1 MNNEVNIIDDVIAE
15 FKKSGFVE
23 EAERLSGFQKQLLS
37 NDEKE
42 VILGGKNIIGFCHPK
57 AWGDLNMVDRSESF
71 NSIKE
76 WDAMLSRLKKYANK
90 TIKKKSVDKSE
101 N

>member
-1 MNNEVNIIDDVIAE
+1 MNNEVSVIDDVIAE
-15 FKKSGFVE
+15 FKKSGFIE
-23 EAERLSGFQKQLLS
+23 EAERLIGFQKKLLS

-42 VILGGKNIIGFCHPK
+42 VTLGGKNIIGFCHPK

-76 WDAMLSRLKKYANK
+76 WDATLNRLKKYTNRIVKRLRARGQS
-90 TIKKKSVDKSE
+90 T
-101 N
+101 

>member
-1 MNNEVNIIDDVIAE
+1 MNNEVNTIDDVIAE

-57 AWGDLNMVDRSESF
+57 VWGDLNMVDRSESY

-76 WDAMLSRLKKYANK
+76 WDATLNRLKKYANK
-90 TIKKKSVDKSE
+90 IVKKKAVGKSV
-101 N
+101 

>member
-1 MNNEVNIIDDVIAE
+1 MDNIIDCVVAE
-15 FKKSGFVE
+15 FQKSGFIE

-37 NDEKE
+37 DDEKE

-57 AWGDLNMVDRSESF
+57 AWGDLNMVDRSESY

-76 WDAMLSRLKKYANK
+76 WDATLNRLKKYANK
-90 TIKKKSVDKSE
+90 IIKKKAVDKFL
-101 N
+101 